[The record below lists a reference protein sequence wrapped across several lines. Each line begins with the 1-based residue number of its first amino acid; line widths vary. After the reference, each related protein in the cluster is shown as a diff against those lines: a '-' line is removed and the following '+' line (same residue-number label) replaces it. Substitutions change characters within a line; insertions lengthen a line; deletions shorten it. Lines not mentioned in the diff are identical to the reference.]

1 MFKYFRRQL
10 NRGQSAM
17 EYALVIGVIV
27 TGIIIAAQ
35 NFVSD
40 KDSATG
46 KIFEKAIGK
55 ASETLEDSGSD

>member
-1 MFKYFRRQL
+1 
-10 NRGQSAM
+10 M